1 MKEIRKILSEKNQN
15 RGRGWFG
22 SASFE
27 VAEARAKQHID
38 PGRWN
43 ELGWM
48 EKHEVIAL
56 QRALNTMEAYEHDIA
71 FPE

>member
-1 MKEIRKILSEKNQN
+1 MKEIRKILTRKNQN

-27 VAEARAKQHID
+27 IAEARSKQHID
-38 PGRWN
+38 PARWK
-43 ELGWM
+43 ELSWL

-56 QRALNTMEAYEHDIA
+56 QRALNTMEGWEHDIA